1 MKGNINM
8 SKYDNLENEIK
19 AAKAHLAE
27 LEAKQAEG
35 TETHGFNFCDI
46 AEIFGG
52 KKATEDKAQY
62 EYAERQGGRKVE
74 ADLEE
79 YLGINKDHEATHEDV
94 YVVEVSPEAY
104 AELSRLLE
112 DGEATDDEIREQLN
126 ELEKLFA
133 ETRGEGEAETPDFG
147 KIFNDTVA
155 SVKTKGEELF
165 TKVKDSDTVAKVR
178 ENELFNKAQTKATDW
193 FAKAKTKAT
202 DVVEAGK
209 DKFYELKDEYSY
221 YKELKAKYP
230 DAEFVKL
237 SEDTFS
243 VRLPQF
249 GNDFVFTFVD
259 EHSLVGVDYI
269 AEEEHEPAPVH
280 EDGFITSIVSGHAHV
295 HHKIEFV
302 NEIEVEGLDDVDT
315 LADVLNDYFTL

>member
-8 SKYDNLENEIK
+8 SKYDNEIK
-19 AAKAHLAE
+19 ETKARLAE
-27 LEAKQAEG
+27 LEAKKAQE
-35 TETHGFNFCDI
+35 TETHGFNFRDI
-46 AEIFGG
+46 AELFGG
-52 KKATEDKAQY
+52 QNVTEDKAQE

-79 YLGINKDHEATHEDV
+79 YLGINKDKDTKHEDV

-133 ETRGEGEAETPDFG
+133 ETRGEDEAKTPDFG

-178 ENELFNKAQTKATDW
+178 ENELFNKAQAKATGL
-193 FAKAKTKAT
+193 FAKAKEKAT

-230 DAEFVKL
+230 DVEFVKL

-259 EHSLVGVDYI
+259 ENSLVAVDYI
-269 AEEEHEPAPVH
+269 AEEEHEPTPVN
-280 EDGFITSIVSGHAHV
+280 EDGFITSVVSSHAHV
-295 HHKIEFV
+295 HHTIEFV

-315 LADVLNDYFTL
+315 LAEVLNDYFTL

>member
-8 SKYDNLENEIK
+8 SKYDNEIK
-19 AAKAHLAE
+19 AAEAHLAE
-27 LEAKQAEG
+27 LKAKQAQE
-35 TETHGFNFCDI
+35 TETHGFNFRDI

-52 KKATEDKAQY
+52 QKVTEDK
-62 EYAERQGGRKVE
+62 

-104 AELSRLLE
+104 AELSRLFE

-147 KIFNDTVA
+147 KVFNDTVA

-178 ENELFNKAQTKATDW
+178 KNDLFNKAQTKATGL
-193 FAKAKTKAT
+193 FAKAKEKAT

-209 DKFYELKDEYSY
+209 DKFYEIKDDYEYF
-221 YKELKAKYP
+221 KELKAKYP
-230 DAEFVKL
+230 DVEFVKL
-237 SEDTFS
+237 HEDTFS

-259 EHSLVGVDYI
+259 ENSLVAVDYI
-269 AEEEHEPAPVH
+269 ADEEHEPTPVH
-280 EDGFITSIVSGHAHV
+280 EDGFITSVVSGHAHV
-295 HHKIEFV
+295 HHTIEFV

-315 LADVLNDYFTL
+315 LAEVLDDYFTI